1 MKKALLFVLCFVMAL
16 GAFAA
21 VQAQDV
27 VEINVPTMRIGINS
41 SAEWFAER
49 SAAFNAEYGDRI
61 KVNIEEIAG
70 DQNLVDKIKVLY
82 SANSLPSAF
91 DLGGYNVIDMMK
103 DQLVDLT
110 PYIDEETRA
119 NASDICWEVNTRDGK
134 ILGMPFTRQVIGY
147 FYNKEHFAA
156 AGIEKPAETW
166 EEFFEDCEK
175 LKAAGF
181 TPLSMDTADSGW
193 VTSLMLGAMI
203 GGTDEGEVWM
213 NTALPTDYNT
223 EAFIDAATKIQYMF
237 QNYTTPDA
245 IGGAYEHAAAN
256 FFIEETSMIA
266 NGPWMVSDFYDTT
279 MVDEDFADKIG
290 VAMYPGAVMYNS
302 GKIGWQVGAKDP
314 KELEAAITYVKF
326 MTSVESQLKMLEM
339 TGDTPAADVAS
350 DNVYPLVNET
360 TALTENAKHSI
371 NDFQSLWYANV
382 VDEISVQYPLL
393 AQGTIT
399 PEEFAQALT
408 DTAQKN

>member
-1 MKKALLFVLCFVMAL
+1 MKKALLIVLCFVMTL
-16 GAFAA
+16 CAFAA
-21 VQAQDV
+21 VQAQEV
-27 VEINVPTMRIGINS
+27 VEISVPTMRVGINS

-49 SAAFNAEYGDRI
+49 SEAFNAAYGDRI
-61 KVNIEEIAG
+61 KVNVEEIAG

-91 DLGGYNVIDMMK
+91 DLGGYNVIDMMQ

-110 PYIDEETRA
+110 PYVDDEWRSIAT
-119 NASDICWEVNTRDGK
+119 DVCWDVNTRNGK
-134 ILGMPFTRQVIGY
+134 ILGIPFTRQVIGY
-147 FYNKEHFAA
+147 FYNKEYFAQ

-175 LKAAGF
+175 LKAIGV

-203 GGTDEGEVWM
+203 GGTDEGEKWM
-213 NTALPTDYNT
+213 NTALPTDYNFD
-223 EAFIDAATKIQYMF
+223 AFIDAASKIQYMF

-256 FFIEETSMIA
+256 FFTEETAMIA

-279 MVDEDFADKIG
+279 MVDEDFAEKIG

-302 GKIGWQVGAKDP
+302 GKIGWQIGAKDE
-314 KELEAAITYVKF
+314 KELEAALTYVKF

-339 TGDTPAADVAS
+339 TGDTPAADVVS
-350 DNVYPLVNET
+350 DNVYPQVNET
-360 TALTENAKHSI
+360 TALCADAKHSI
-371 NDFQSLWYANV
+371 NDFQSLWYATV

-393 AQGTIT
+393 AQGAIT
-399 PEEFAQALT
+399 PEQFAQALT
-408 DTAQKN
+408 DAAAKN

>member
-1 MKKALLFVLCFVMAL
+1 MKKVLLLALCFVMAL
-16 GAFAA
+16 GTVLI

-27 VEINVPTMRIGINS
+27 VEISVPTMRIGINS

-49 SAAFNAEYGDRI
+49 SEAFNAEYGDRI
-61 KVNIEEIAG
+61 KVNVEEIAG

-103 DQLVDLT
+103 DQLVDLS
-110 PYIDEETRA
+110 PYVDDEMRA
-119 NASDICWEVNTRDGK
+119 NAAEICWDVNTRDGK
-134 ILGMPFTRQVIGY
+134 IFGIPFTRQVIGY
-147 FYNKEHFAA
+147 FYNKEYFAQ

-175 LKAAGF
+175 LKAIGV

-213 NTALPTDYNT
+213 NTALPRDYNT

-245 IGGAYEHAAAN
+245 VGGAYEHAAAN
-256 FFIEETSMIA
+256 FFTEETAMIA
-266 NGPWMVSDFYDTT
+266 NGPWMVNDFYDLT
-279 MVDEDFADKIG
+279 MVDEGFADRIG

-302 GKIGWQVGAKDP
+302 GKIGWQIGAKDE
-314 KELEAAITYVKF
+314 KELEAALTYVKF

-339 TGDTPAADVAS
+339 TGDTPAADVES

-360 TALTENAKHSI
+360 TALCASAKHNI

-393 AQGTIT
+393 AQGSIT
-399 PEEFAQALT
+399 PEQFAQALT
-408 DTAQKN
+408 DAAQKN